1 MKLNVIVT
9 AYNVGEYITQCVES
23 VLSQITKFEFN
34 VLVRDDGSTDN
45 TREKLLSLSKK
56 YQNILLVLDDNNL
69 GVHKSVEQLI
79 SLCDSQYIAT
89 LDGDDYF
96 VEKSHLQQQVDFL
109 DNNQNY
115 VMSCCGVK
123 VDRDGEL
130 FPIEN
135 LYVISG
141 QNPVTQKDLCGQ
153 NYVNFGRVFRN
164 IKKLTPLPDYYFQ
177 CYSDDWALNY
187 SISDFGN
194 VYCLNYWGGVYRIRK
209 EGRLQKFNEMEIQE
223 KNTHDR
229 EILKFV
235 HQQSK
240 KVITIIDCFVHNKEI
255 EMLLSSKLDQLKS
268 CGKKVFLISN
278 SNISESII
286 GKVDYFF
293 SNRENHLF
301 EDKFDEVS
309 PVIFWGV
316 YPWFTIYKVEK
327 GYQKHGLSVLR
338 NIVDALK
345 ISKQMGYD
353 YFERLEVDSIY
364 NQKSLEYLNFV
375 PQLCDREDKIGLF
388 YKNEYNGEETNVSF
402 HYFYSKIDE
411 FLELFEPIRSTDDYL
426 KWIEKKYGTKDFK
439 NVEIFIYECLKE
451 YGLEKFLI
459 KHGGNEMNYDFGE
472 INWNTVT
479 SISNLSEKY
488 QGAITKI
495 LPMYQKVNNAEE
507 SKDSNIIFSENKKD
521 DIKDRKILY
530 YHDDRL
536 VGELR
541 HTLKHN
547 GHWIYNEV
555 PNYVNKIEVFEYE
568 NLLYVDEIKFDGNR
582 LVLHEVHTD
591 NN

>member
-109 DNNQNY
+109 DDNPNY

-135 LYVISG
+135 LYIISAK
-141 QNPVTQKDLCGQ
+141 NPIKQKDLLVQ

-164 IKKLTPLPDYYFQ
+164 IKKILPLPDYCHE
-177 CYSDDWALNY
+177 CYLDDWALNY
-187 SISDFGN
+187 KLMEFGDTF
-194 VYCLNYWGGVYRIRK
+194 CLDYLGGVYRIRK
-209 EGRLQKFNEMEIQE
+209 EGRFQKFNEKQIEE
-223 KNTHDR
+223 KNMHDIK
-229 EILKFV
+229 ILKSADN
-235 HQQSK
+235 QSR

-255 EMLLSSKLDQLKS
+255 EMLLSSKIDQLKS

-316 YPWFTIYKVEK
+316 YPRFTIYKVEK

-495 LPMYQKVNNAEE
+495 LPMYQKINDREE

-555 PNYVNKIEVFEYE
+555 PNYVNKIEVFEDE
-568 NLLYVDEIKFDGNR
+568 NLLYIDEIKFDGNR